1 MHATIHGERT
11 LTDLDS
17 ILAITDFSAS
27 TDAVLSR
34 AAQLAAEHGAT
45 LKLMYAAPGGDLPC
59 PDAACRLSH
68 HALQLGQRHEI
79 GIRTVSRTSNTDED
93 VASAARCAD
102 LVVAGVSR
110 ERSLLSFLRGQ
121 PVDRFLRAARRD
133 VPADRF
139 DRRAPQ
145 PQLLGNPAWRP
156 RAPGHRPADARG
168 G

>member
-17 ILAITDFSAS
+17 ILAITDFSAT

-79 GIRTVSRTSNTDED
+79 SIRTVSRTSNTDED

-121 PVDRFLRAARRD
+121 PVERPPPCVGSNGTRGQCDHWVGDVALARLFGEWSMAERLI
-133 VPADRF
+133 
-139 DRRAPQ
+139 Q
-145 PQLLGNPAWRP
+145 SLES
-156 RAPGHRPADARG
+156 
-168 G
+168 